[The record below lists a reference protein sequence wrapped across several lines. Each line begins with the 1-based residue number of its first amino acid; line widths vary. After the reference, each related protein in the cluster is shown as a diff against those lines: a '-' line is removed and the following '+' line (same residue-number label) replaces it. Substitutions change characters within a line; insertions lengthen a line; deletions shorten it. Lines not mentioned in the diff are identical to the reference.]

1 MSDDN
6 QHPPMNGDEEL
17 AKTLEGGLQF
27 EETPGPGDGDQA
39 APTMSVSPNGTMGD
53 PLANMPTPTLPGDNP
68 GEEKPLMPPL
78 DPTALDDS
86 KPTDNTPVDDKPADS
101 SDELPSVHHAH
112 ENQSHMGHQD
122 DRPAEP
128 PKEDKPA
135 EEKPVEEPVPAP
147 YIPALHKEEH
157 EEHKKPSGSLEKIK
171 ESALEDLKPLVGKL
185 KLEPDEKFDTLL
197 LIIRSTD
204 DQSLLDEAHAAAKG
218 ISDETKRAQALLDII
233 KEVDYFSNKK

>member
-27 EETPGPGDGDQA
+27 EETPAPGDGDQA
-39 APTMSVSPNGTMGD
+39 APTMSASPTGTMGD

-68 GEEKPLMPPL
+68 GEDKPLMPPL
-78 DPTALDDS
+78 DPTALNDD
-86 KPTDNTPVDDKPADS
+86 KPAEDKPADS
-101 SDELPSVHHAH
+101 SSELPAVHHGH
-112 ENQSHMGHQD
+112 ENQSHMNHQD
-122 DRPAEP
+122 DS
-128 PKEDKPA
+128 KPA
-135 EEKPVEEPVPAP
+135 EEHHDEAPAEEHHEEEKPAP
-147 YIPALHKEEH
+147 YIPPLHTEEKREEH
-157 EEHKKPSGSLEKIK
+157 HKPSGSLEKIK

-204 DQSLLDEAHAAAKG
+204 DQSLLDEAHAAAKD

-233 KEVDYFSNKK
+233 KEVDYFSSKK

>member
-27 EETPGPGDGDQA
+27 EETPAPGDGDQA
-39 APTMSVSPNGTMGD
+39 APTMSSSPNGTMGD

-68 GEEKPLMPPL
+68 GEDKPLMPPL
-78 DPTALDDS
+78 DPSALDDN
-86 KPTDNTPVDDKPADS
+86 KPEDKPAEETS
-101 SDELPSVHHAH
+101 TENAELPAVHHAH
-112 ENQSHMGHQD
+112 ENQSHMNHQD

-128 PKEDKPA
+128 PKQ
-135 EEKPVEEPVPAP
+135 EEKPEEPKAEMPAP
-147 YIPALHKEEH
+147 YIPALHEEKH
-157 EEHKKPSGSLEKIK
+157 EEHHKPSGSLEKIK

-204 DQSLLDEAHAAAKG
+204 DQSLLDEAHAAAKD